1 MKEPGPFV
9 CIGSMDDGDGRCL
22 KFCAEHPADC
32 SAVVPVSFG
41 GPTEFEGMGRYYN
54 YSASETRAKVRDQI
68 YCHVYTICQTR
79 AANNTKEVY
88 LSRRVRDFFSAAPC
102 CLLAGGRPVQARET
116 WAGRRNLGNLINF
129 FAVSW
134 GLMPLAITTVT
145 TLISPLLFDRLRPH
159 YYTLKNCNSE

>member
-1 MKEPGPFV
+1 MTATDAALSSARSTPPTAVLWCPSPLGVRPSLRAWDGTTTTRPARPGP
-9 CIGSMDDGDGRCL
+9 RC
-22 KFCAEHPADC
+22 AIRSTA
-32 SAVVPVSFG
+32 
-41 GPTEFEGMGRYYN
+41 M
-54 YSASETRAKVRDQI
+54 
-68 YCHVYTICQTR
+68 YTICQTR